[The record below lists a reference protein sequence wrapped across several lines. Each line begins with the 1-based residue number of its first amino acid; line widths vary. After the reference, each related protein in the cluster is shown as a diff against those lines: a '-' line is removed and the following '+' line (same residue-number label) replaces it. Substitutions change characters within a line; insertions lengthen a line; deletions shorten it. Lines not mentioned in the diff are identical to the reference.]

1 MAARSSTM
9 ILSRAL
15 RSQHTTQMPR
25 AASRLYS
32 TSVDGEKRPSIVVR
46 AVPFAPSL
54 LRQLLHPFPGQ
65 KNPDEADT
73 EITNKQ
79 GTFYKTFTRPVLKVL
94 LMATLTYQIAYWTWT
109 KLEQDEIRGEKSKEI
124 ESLEAKVAEL
134 QAGKGTKA

>member
-15 RSQHTTQMPR
+15 RSQRTTQMPR

-32 TSVDGEKRPSIVVR
+32 TSVDDEKRPSIV
-46 AVPFAPSL
+46 
-54 LRQLLHPFPGQ
+54 
-65 KNPDEADT
+65 KNPDDADT
-73 EITNKQ
+73 GITNKQ

>member
-15 RSQHTTQMPR
+15 RSQRTTQMPR

-32 TSVDGEKRPSIVVR
+32 TSVDDEKRPSIV
-46 AVPFAPSL
+46 
-54 LRQLLHPFPGQ
+54 
-65 KNPDEADT
+65 
-73 EITNKQ
+73 

-109 KLEQDEIRGEKSKEI
+109 KLEQDEIRGEKSEEI

>member
-1 MAARSSTM
+1 TEFSATNPLNQPSHDPGHELLRSDDRSTRPQPVMAARSSTM

-15 RSQHTTQMPR
+15 RSQRTTQMPR

-32 TSVDGEKRPSIVVR
+32 TSVDDEKRPSIV
-46 AVPFAPSL
+46 
-54 LRQLLHPFPGQ
+54 
-65 KNPDEADT
+65 
-73 EITNKQ
+73 

-109 KLEQDEIRGEKSKEI
+109 KLEQDEIRGEKSEEI

>member
-32 TSVDGEKRPSIVVR
+32 TSVDGEKRPSIV
-46 AVPFAPSL
+46 
-54 LRQLLHPFPGQ
+54 
-65 KNPDEADT
+65 
-73 EITNKQ
+73 